1 MIRRL
6 PKNKSALLLVMAAA
20 SAVLFVGCNKD
31 EKTTAVSTQNTQTQP
46 AKPQATVLQKPVSST
61 TRLAPAAVNQ
71 FDFSNK
77 RDPFKPYIAV
87 KAVKGAAGGVGRSAL
102 PIHSFDISQFK
113 LIGIVLG
120 GKDSFAQVVDPNGKA
135 YVISIGKTIGKNEGK
150 VVAITRTHVEITEQ
164 FRDDNGR
171 VRKENIR
178 LTLPRKH

>member
-1 MIRRL
+1 M
-6 PKNKSALLLVMAAA
+6 N
-20 SAVLFVGCNKD
+20 
-31 EKTTAVSTQNTQTQP
+31 
-46 AKPQATVLQKPVSST
+46 
-61 TRLAPAAVNQ
+61 
-71 FDFSNK
+71 
-77 RDPFKPYIAV
+77 
-87 KAVKGAAGGVGRSAL
+87 GAAGGVGRSAL
-102 PIHSFDISQFK
+102 PIHRFDISQFK